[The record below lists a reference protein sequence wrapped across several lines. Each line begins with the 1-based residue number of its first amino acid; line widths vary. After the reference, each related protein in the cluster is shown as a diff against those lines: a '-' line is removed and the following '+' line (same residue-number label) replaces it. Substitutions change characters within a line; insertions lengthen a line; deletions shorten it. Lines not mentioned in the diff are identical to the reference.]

1 MQRVKA
7 FEEFLCPFGC
17 MISGPSMS
25 GKSFFILELLR
36 RNKEYFL
43 PPPDRIVYAYG
54 SWQEAFSMV
63 PNVEFVDGVESLKAI
78 TFDSKKNNL
87 LVLDDLMEELSSDKN
102 ASTLFTRDM
111 HHKNVTVFFIVQNL
125 FKQGK
130 SMRDIALNCQ
140 VLILFSSPRDHQQ
153 IKVLER
159 QTGIKGLSQAYD
171 EAIKEPYGHLVVNLQ
186 PKTPSAIRLQTDILS
201 RHRKIKQK

>member
-102 ASTLFTRDM
+102 ASPCLQETCITKTSLF
-111 HHKNVTVFFIVQNL
+111 
-125 FKQGK
+125 
-130 SMRDIALNCQ
+130 
-140 VLILFSSPRDHQQ
+140 FSSF
-153 IKVLER
+153 
-159 QTGIKGLSQAYD
+159 
-171 EAIKEPYGHLVVNLQ
+171 
-186 PKTPSAIRLQTDILS
+186 
-201 RHRKIKQK
+201 KIYSNKARVCETSHSIVKC

>member
-1 MQRVKA
+1 MQRVEA
-7 FEEFLCPFGC
+7 SEEFICPFGC

-36 RNKEYFL
+36 RSKEYFL

-54 SWQEAFSMV
+54 SWQPAFTKV
-63 PNVEFVDGVESLKAI
+63 HNIEFVDGVDGLKGI
-78 TFDSKKNNL
+78 TFDPKVNNL

-140 VLILFSSPRDHQQ
+140 VLILFNSPRDHEQ

-159 QTGIKGLSQAYD
+159 QTGIKGLAQAYQ
-171 EAIKEPYGHLVVNLQ
+171 EAIKQPYGYLVVNLQ
-186 PKTPSAIRLQTDILS
+186 PKTPNALRLQTDILS
-201 RHRKIKQK
+201 RHRKIIQK